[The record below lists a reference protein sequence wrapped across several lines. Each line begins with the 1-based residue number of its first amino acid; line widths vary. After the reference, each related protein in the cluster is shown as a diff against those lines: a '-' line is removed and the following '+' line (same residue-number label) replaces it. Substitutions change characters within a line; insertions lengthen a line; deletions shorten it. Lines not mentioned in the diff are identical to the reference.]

1 MVVFFLFIIICG
13 ILHLTNWKKNLSIFG
28 NKNHF
33 PEISLF
39 LSSIHP
45 LKSPPSSHL
54 CHYFNILLT
63 NNEEQNS
70 ESRKVSQSENRM
82 NREWNEENDKGSAY
96 FMYMASRF
104 HMVCRMGETRSINEI
119 WYITAIANFSFDF
132 YLSPCAT
139 FSGNVH

>member
-1 MVVFFLFIIICG
+1 MVVFSIYY
-13 ILHLTNWKKNLSIFG
+13 HLWNFAPDKLKKNLSIFG

-45 LKSPPSSHL
+45 LNSPPSSHL
-54 CHYFNILLT
+54 CNSLHISLT

-82 NREWNEENDKGSAY
+82 N
-96 FMYMASRF
+96 
-104 HMVCRMGETRSINEI
+104 GE
-119 WYITAIANFSFDF
+119 
-132 YLSPCAT
+132 
-139 FSGNVH
+139 